1 MKTSRFRFLFALEI
15 LAVVALATAPANAA
29 LTWASAN
36 FSGETKPLQKTLHIA
51 YAFKNTG
58 DKPVAIRDVQTN
70 CDCTAAATDKPV
82 YQPGETGVLNAR
94 FTVGDRGGVY
104 QRAITV
110 LTDDGGAPQRLTLQ
124 IAVPELAAV
133 TPRVRDWALGS
144 DAVEQSVEIVVHDA
158 IRVNFTEVFVS
169 AAGFKAR
176 VEPVAAG
183 RRYRV
188 FVKPVSTAE
197 ATSAAIRLKGTAESG
212 EVVIVSAY
220 ANVR

>member
-1 MKTSRFRFLFALEI
+1 MKPLRLFLVFVAI
-15 LAVVALATAPANAA
+15 TLAGAPADAA
-29 LTWASAN
+29 LTWASTT
-36 FSGETKPLQKTLHIA
+36 FSGQTKPLQKSLQLA

-70 CDCTAAATDKPV
+70 CDCTAAATDKQI
-82 YQPGETGVLNAR
+82 YQPGEAGVLSAR

-110 LTDDGGAPQRLTLQ
+110 LTDDGTPPQRLTLQ
-124 IAVPELAAV
+124 IEVPELAAV
-133 TPRVRDWALGS
+133 TPRVRDWAVGS
-144 DAVEQSVEIVVHDA
+144 DAAEQSVEVAVNEA

-169 AAGFKAR
+169 ATGFKAR
-176 VEPVAAG
+176 VEPIEAG

>member
-1 MKTSRFRFLFALEI
+1 MKSSCVLLALV
-15 LAVVALATAPANAA
+15 LAVWIPAPASAA
-29 LTWASAN
+29 LTWASTS
-36 FSGETKPLQKTLHIA
+36 FSGQTQPLQKTLEIA

-58 DKPVAIRDVQTN
+58 EKPVAIRDVQTN
-70 CDCTAAATDKPV
+70 CDCTAAATDKKI
-82 YQPGETGVLNAR
+82 YQPGEAGVLHAQ

-110 LTDDGGAPQRLTLQ
+110 ATDDGMAPQRLTLQ
-124 IAVPELAAV
+124 IEVPELAAV
-133 TPRVRDWALGS
+133 TPRVREWAIGS
-144 DAVEQSVEIVVHDA
+144 DPAEQAVEVVVHDA
-158 IRVNFTEVFVS
+158 IRVNFTDVFVS
-169 AAGFKAR
+169 ANGFKAR
-176 VEPVAAG
+176 VEPIEAG

-197 ATSAAIRLKGTAESG
+197 ATSAAIRLKGAAESG